1 MGKRER
7 KARERERKRNIVALL
22 LLLLLRRTAATV
34 LEHVLPVLFALSFL
48 GPTHTHLAH
57 ICALLLGL
65 LGLLRVPDE
74 RVFAILV
81 LVVVARAVAA
91 PTVAANKTSSRVDA
105 DEKGL
110 RTMETLSSR
119 LWGKP
124 SRREE
129 DEEEEKEGAPK
140 AERERERKTR
150 NAKAHSKHPFSARE
164 KAKERER
171 EKRSPSKERSRNCR
185 FCNEV
190 FPFSRTNPSVAKET
204 SRARKRAR
212 IVSRNY
218 MTQFENNNAY
228 FASPFVRNWLLRAIA
243 NEDDN
248 QISCEIAH
256 EFDDVSFRCELH
268 SSTYSSQDD
277 VKSTLIALVSVA
289 FPKSNDEK
297 SNNERVLTTRE
308 KFLSLSSSG
317 AFERGRALGII
328 RKVRGLGKSDDAEEE
343 EEEQAEFG
351 YDATV
356 EVDLKKLN
364 EAEEK
369 EEMIDLI
376 SSVRVY
382 AGYGTL
388 RACLRRLVVEE
399 EEEEEEAKAK
409 RRSFSLRR
417 QFASPSVSMYCKVEE
432 DDTLKEGAEER
443 RSCTVVFPMHV
454 SSSLSNNEDEV
465 VIARAFLAHFAEA
478 SRNSAKLSA
487 APFVSYHKPGQKPPL
502 ELTTSVDATTR
513 DGDEVDEMDLN
524 ANGGYV
530 SFVIFPRHVKT
541 KESLERAVWMLASFP
556 NFIKSHLK
564 CSKGYWH
571 EKMRGKA
578 EELLETLKRA
588 QKEPKMSAKKKLISG
603 RTYVPR

>member
-1 MGKRER
+1 MPSLLPPLLPIKLPLASTRTKREFGR
-7 KARERERKRNIVALL
+7 CRLCPPGFGENHPGERKTKRKRKKKALPK
-22 LLLLLRRTAATV
+22 R
-34 LEHVLPVLFALSFL
+34 
-48 GPTHTHLAH
+48 
-57 ICALLLGL
+57 
-65 LGLLRVPDE
+65 
-74 RVFAILV
+74 
-81 LVVVARAVAA
+81 
-91 PTVAANKTSSRVDA
+91 
-105 DEKGL
+105 KGKGK
-110 RTMETLSSR
+110 
-119 LWGKP
+119 GKP
-124 SRREE
+124 ETRKRIRSIIRSA
-129 DEEEEKEGAPK
+129 K
-140 AERERERKTR
+140 ERERERKEALRKSGRVLTVDF
-150 NAKAHSKHPFSARE
+150 AV
-164 KAKERER
+164 
-171 EKRSPSKERSRNCR
+171 
-185 FCNEV
+185 V
-190 FPFSRTNPSVAKET
+190 FPDKSIRRFRNITD
-204 SRARKRAR
+204 ARKRAR

-243 NEDDN
+243 NEDDD

-268 SSTYSSQDD
+268 SSTSSSQDD
-277 VKSTLIALVSVA
+277 AKRTRIALVSVA

-297 SNNERVLTTRE
+297 SNNERVTTRE
-308 KFLSLSSSG
+308 KFLSVSSSG

-328 RKVRGLGKSDDAEEE
+328 RKVRGLGKSVDAEEE
-343 EEEQAEFG
+343 EEQQAEFG

>member
-1 MGKRER
+1 M
-7 KARERERKRNIVALL
+7 
-22 LLLLLRRTAATV
+22 
-34 LEHVLPVLFALSFL
+34 
-48 GPTHTHLAH
+48 
-57 ICALLLGL
+57 
-65 LGLLRVPDE
+65 
-74 RVFAILV
+74 
-81 LVVVARAVAA
+81 
-91 PTVAANKTSSRVDA
+91 TSS
-105 DEKGL
+105 E
-110 RTMETLSSR
+110 
-119 LWGKP
+119 
-124 SRREE
+124 
-129 DEEEEKEGAPK
+129 
-140 AERERERKTR
+140 
-150 NAKAHSKHPFSARE
+150 N
-164 KAKERER
+164 
-171 EKRSPSKERSRNCR
+171 
-185 FCNEV
+185 
-190 FPFSRTNPSVAKET
+190 
-204 SRARKRAR
+204 
-212 IVSRNY
+212 
-218 MTQFENNNAY
+218 NNNAY
-228 FASPFVRNWLLRAIA
+228 FASPFVRNWLLRAA
-243 NEDDN
+243 GDEDNDRD

-268 SSTYSSQDD
+268 SSTSSSKDD
-277 VKSTLIALVSVA
+277 AKSTLIALVSVA

-328 RKVRGLGKSDDAEEE
+328 RKVRVLGESDDAEEE
-343 EEEQAEFG
+343 EEQPEFG

-356 EVDLKKLN
+356 EVDLNKLN

-388 RACLRRLVVEE
+388 RACLRRLVVEV
-399 EEEEEEAKAK
+399 EEEEAETS
-409 RRSFSLRR
+409 RSFSLRR

-513 DGDEVDEMDLN
+513 DGEEVDEMDLN

>member
-1 MGKRER
+1 M
-7 KARERERKRNIVALL
+7 
-22 LLLLLRRTAATV
+22 
-34 LEHVLPVLFALSFL
+34 
-48 GPTHTHLAH
+48 
-57 ICALLLGL
+57 
-65 LGLLRVPDE
+65 
-74 RVFAILV
+74 
-81 LVVVARAVAA
+81 
-91 PTVAANKTSSRVDA
+91 TSS
-105 DEKGL
+105 
-110 RTMETLSSR
+110 
-119 LWGKP
+119 
-124 SRREE
+124 
-129 DEEEEKEGAPK
+129 
-140 AERERERKTR
+140 
-150 NAKAHSKHPFSARE
+150 
-164 KAKERER
+164 
-171 EKRSPSKERSRNCR
+171 
-185 FCNEV
+185 
-190 FPFSRTNPSVAKET
+190 
-204 SRARKRAR
+204 
-212 IVSRNY
+212 
-218 MTQFENNNAY
+218 FENTNNAY
-228 FASPFVRNWLLRAIA
+228 FASPFVRNWLLRAA
-243 NEDDN
+243 NEDDRD

-268 SSTYSSQDD
+268 SSTSSSKDD

-328 RKVRGLGKSDDAEEE
+328 RKVRVLGESDA
-343 EEEQAEFG
+343 A
-351 YDATV
+351 
-356 EVDLKKLN
+356 
-364 EAEEK
+364 
-369 EEMIDLI
+369 
-376 SSVRVY
+376 
-382 AGYGTL
+382 
-388 RACLRRLVVEE
+388 
-399 EEEEEEAKAK
+399 
-409 RRSFSLRR
+409 
-417 QFASPSVSMYCKVEE
+417 E

>member
-1 MGKRER
+1 MVGKRER
-7 KARERERKRNIVALL
+7 KAREKERKRNIVALL
-22 LLLLLRRTAATV
+22 LLLLLQRTAATV
-34 LEHVLPVLFALSFL
+34 LEHVLPVLFAFSFL
-48 GPTHTHLAH
+48 GPTVAHLDHT
-57 ICALLLGL
+57 CALLLGL

-105 DEKGL
+105 DEKRLGV
-110 RTMETLSSR
+110 MQMSSR
-119 LWGKP
+119 RGKP
-124 SRREE
+124 PRREE
-129 DEEEEKEGAPK
+129 EEEEEKEGSPAERERRTRAK
-140 AERERERKTR
+140 ADSKHQLYARQKRERERKEVPR
-150 NAKAHSKHPFSARE
+150 KSGRKL
-164 KAKERER
+164 RER
-171 EKRSPSKERSRNCR
+171 RSRNCR
-185 FCNEV
+185 FCRH
-190 FPFSRTNPSVAKET
+190 FPGQIHRRKEHHT
-204 SRARKRAR
+204 RGAF
-212 IVSRNY
+212 IVSRK
-218 MTQFENNNAY
+218 MTSSENNNAY
-228 FASPFVRNWLLRAIA
+228 FASPFVRNWLLRAA
-243 NEDDN
+243 GDDDRD

-256 EFDDVSFRCELH
+256 EFDDVSFRCEMH
-268 SSTYSSQDD
+268 SSTASKDD
-277 VKSTLIALVSVA
+277 GRSNIALVSIA
-289 FPKSNDEK
+289 FPKSSKK
-297 SNNERVLTTRE
+297 SKYGVTT
-308 KFLSLSSSG
+308 KKTISSS
-317 AFERGRALGII
+317 AFESIMTLGII
-328 RKVRGLGKSDDAEEE
+328 RKVRVLGESDAAEEE
-343 EEEQAEFG
+343 EEHPEFG

-356 EVDLKKLN
+356 EVDLNKLN

-432 DDTLKEGAEER
+432 DDTLKEGAEEW

>member
-1 MGKRER
+1 M
-7 KARERERKRNIVALL
+7 
-22 LLLLLRRTAATV
+22 T
-34 LEHVLPVLFALSFL
+34 SF
-48 GPTHTHLAH
+48 
-57 ICALLLGL
+57 
-65 LGLLRVPDE
+65 E
-74 RVFAILV
+74 
-81 LVVVARAVAA
+81 
-91 PTVAANKTSSRVDA
+91 N
-105 DEKGL
+105 
-110 RTMETLSSR
+110 
-119 LWGKP
+119 
-124 SRREE
+124 
-129 DEEEEKEGAPK
+129 
-140 AERERERKTR
+140 
-150 NAKAHSKHPFSARE
+150 
-164 KAKERER
+164 
-171 EKRSPSKERSRNCR
+171 
-185 FCNEV
+185 
-190 FPFSRTNPSVAKET
+190 
-204 SRARKRAR
+204 
-212 IVSRNY
+212 
-218 MTQFENNNAY
+218 NNNAY
-228 FASPFVRNWLLRAIA
+228 FASPFVRNWLLRAA
-243 NEDDN
+243 GDEDGD

-268 SSTYSSQDD
+268 SSTASKDEGRN
-277 VKSTLIALVSVA
+277 TLALVSIA
-289 FPKSNDEK
+289 FPKSNEK
-297 SNNERVLTTRE
+297 SNERVTTKKTRAL
-308 KFLSLSSSG
+308 FSS

-328 RKVRGLGKSDDAEEE
+328 RKVRVLGECDDAEEE
-343 EEEQAEFG
+343 EEQPEFG

-356 EVDLKKLN
+356 EVDLNKLN

>member
-1 MGKRER
+1 M
-7 KARERERKRNIVALL
+7 
-22 LLLLLRRTAATV
+22 
-34 LEHVLPVLFALSFL
+34 
-48 GPTHTHLAH
+48 
-57 ICALLLGL
+57 
-65 LGLLRVPDE
+65 
-74 RVFAILV
+74 
-81 LVVVARAVAA
+81 
-91 PTVAANKTSSRVDA
+91 
-105 DEKGL
+105 
-110 RTMETLSSR
+110 
-119 LWGKP
+119 
-124 SRREE
+124 
-129 DEEEEKEGAPK
+129 
-140 AERERERKTR
+140 
-150 NAKAHSKHPFSARE
+150 
-164 KAKERER
+164 
-171 EKRSPSKERSRNCR
+171 
-185 FCNEV
+185 
-190 FPFSRTNPSVAKET
+190 
-204 SRARKRAR
+204 
-212 IVSRNY
+212 
-218 MTQFENNNAY
+218 
-228 FASPFVRNWLLRAIA
+228 
-243 NEDDN
+243 
-248 QISCEIAH
+248 
-256 EFDDVSFRCELH
+256 
-268 SSTYSSQDD
+268 
-277 VKSTLIALVSVA
+277 
-289 FPKSNDEK
+289 
-297 SNNERVLTTRE
+297 RVL
-308 KFLSLSSSG
+308 G
-317 AFERGRALGII
+317 G
-328 RKVRGLGKSDDAEEE
+328 SDDAEEE
-343 EEEQAEFG
+343 EQHAEFG

-356 EVDLKKLN
+356 EVDLNKLN

-388 RACLRRLVVEE
+388 RACLRRLVVEV
-399 EEEEEEAKAK
+399 EEEEAETS
-409 RRSFSLRR
+409 RSFSLRR

-443 RSCTVVFPMHV
+443 RSCTVVFPMRV

>member
-1 MGKRER
+1 M
-7 KARERERKRNIVALL
+7 
-22 LLLLLRRTAATV
+22 
-34 LEHVLPVLFALSFL
+34 
-48 GPTHTHLAH
+48 
-57 ICALLLGL
+57 
-65 LGLLRVPDE
+65 
-74 RVFAILV
+74 
-81 LVVVARAVAA
+81 
-91 PTVAANKTSSRVDA
+91 TSS
-105 DEKGL
+105 
-110 RTMETLSSR
+110 
-119 LWGKP
+119 
-124 SRREE
+124 
-129 DEEEEKEGAPK
+129 
-140 AERERERKTR
+140 
-150 NAKAHSKHPFSARE
+150 
-164 KAKERER
+164 
-171 EKRSPSKERSRNCR
+171 
-185 FCNEV
+185 
-190 FPFSRTNPSVAKET
+190 
-204 SRARKRAR
+204 
-212 IVSRNY
+212 
-218 MTQFENNNAY
+218 FENTNNAY
-228 FASPFVRNWLLRAIA
+228 FASPFVRNWLLRAA
-243 NEDDN
+243 NEDDRD

-268 SSTYSSQDD
+268 SSHASKDD
-277 VKSTLIALVSVA
+277 VKSTLALVSVA
-289 FPKSNDEK
+289 FPKSNEK
-297 SNNERVLTTRE
+297 SNNERVTTE
-308 KFLSLSSSG
+308 KFLSLSS
-317 AFERGRALGII
+317 AFERGETLGII
-328 RKVRGLGKSDDAEEE
+328 RKVRVLGESDDAEEE
-343 EEEQAEFG
+343 EEHHPEFG

-356 EVDLKKLN
+356 EVDLNKLN

>member
-1 MGKRER
+1 
-7 KARERERKRNIVALL
+7 
-22 LLLLLRRTAATV
+22 
-34 LEHVLPVLFALSFL
+34 
-48 GPTHTHLAH
+48 
-57 ICALLLGL
+57 
-65 LGLLRVPDE
+65 
-74 RVFAILV
+74 
-81 LVVVARAVAA
+81 
-91 PTVAANKTSSRVDA
+91 
-105 DEKGL
+105 
-110 RTMETLSSR
+110 
-119 LWGKP
+119 
-124 SRREE
+124 
-129 DEEEEKEGAPK
+129 
-140 AERERERKTR
+140 
-150 NAKAHSKHPFSARE
+150 
-164 KAKERER
+164 
-171 EKRSPSKERSRNCR
+171 
-185 FCNEV
+185 
-190 FPFSRTNPSVAKET
+190 
-204 SRARKRAR
+204 
-212 IVSRNY
+212 

-228 FASPFVRNWLLRAIA
+228 FASPFVRNWLLRALA
-243 NEDDN
+243 NEDND

-268 SSTYSSQDD
+268 SSTSSSQDD
-277 VKSTLIALVSVA
+277 AKRTRIALVSVA

-297 SNNERVLTTRE
+297 SNNERVT
-308 KFLSLSSSG
+308 S

-328 RKVRGLGKSDDAEEE
+328 RKVRGLGKSVDAEEE
-343 EEEQAEFG
+343 EEQQAEFG

-388 RACLRRLVVEE
+388 RACLRRLVVEV
-399 EEEEEEAKAK
+399 EEEEAETS
-409 RRSFSLRR
+409 RSFSLRR

>member
-1 MGKRER
+1 MPSLLPPLLPIKLPLASTRTKRDFGR
-7 KARERERKRNIVALL
+7 
-22 LLLLLRRTAATV
+22 
-34 LEHVLPVLFALSFL
+34 
-48 GPTHTHLAH
+48 
-57 ICALLLGL
+57 C
-65 LGLLRVPDE
+65 
-74 RVFAILV
+74 
-81 LVVVARAVAA
+81 
-91 PTVAANKTSSRVDA
+91 
-105 DEKGL
+105 
-110 RTMETLSSR
+110 R
-119 LWGKP
+119 LCPPGFGENHP
-124 SRREE
+124 
-129 DEEEEKEGAPK
+129 G
-140 AERERERKTR
+140 ERKTKR
-150 NAKAHSKHPFSARE
+150 KRKKKALPKRKGKGKGKPETRKRIRSIIRSATRE

-171 EKRSPSKERSRNCR
+171 ERKEALRKSGRVTVD
-185 FCNEV
+185 FAVV
-190 FPFSRTNPSVAKET
+190 FPDKSIRRGKRTSQTRET
-204 SRARKRAR
+204 RAR

-243 NEDDN
+243 NEDDD
-248 QISCEIAH
+248 QISFCEIAH

-268 SSTYSSQDD
+268 SSTSSSQDD
-277 VKSTLIALVSVA
+277 VKRTLIALVSVA

-308 KFLSLSSSG
+308 KFLSVSSNG

>member
-1 MGKRER
+1 M
-7 KARERERKRNIVALL
+7 NIVALL

-34 LEHVLPVLFALSFL
+34 LEHVLPVLFALSRL
-48 GPTHTHLAH
+48 CPTVAHLH
-57 ICALLLGL
+57 RICALLLGL

-105 DEKGL
+105 DEKGV
-110 RTMETLSSR
+110 RTMQTLSSR

-129 DEEEEKEGAPK
+129 DEEEEKEEGAPK

-150 NAKAHSKHPFSARE
+150 NAKAHSKHHPFYKR
-164 KAKERER
+164 ERER
-171 EKRSPSKERSRNCR
+171 EKRSPSKEREETQRGGR
-185 FCNEV
+185 VTVDFCEI
-190 FPFSRTNPSVAKET
+190 FPAQIHPSERTFN
-204 SRARKRAR
+204 ARRTC

-243 NEDDN
+243 NEDDD

-268 SSTYSSQDD
+268 SSTSSSKDD
-277 VKSTLIALVSVA
+277 AKSTLIALVSVA
-289 FPKSNDEK
+289 FPKSNTK
-297 SNNERVLTTRE
+297 SNNERVTTE

-328 RKVRGLGKSDDAEEE
+328 RKVRVLGKSDDAEEE

-351 YDATV
+351 YDATL

>member
-1 MGKRER
+1 M
-7 KARERERKRNIVALL
+7 
-22 LLLLLRRTAATV
+22 
-34 LEHVLPVLFALSFL
+34 
-48 GPTHTHLAH
+48 
-57 ICALLLGL
+57 
-65 LGLLRVPDE
+65 
-74 RVFAILV
+74 FAILV

-91 PTVAANKTSSRVDA
+91 TTVAANKTSSRVDA
-105 DEKGL
+105 DEKRL
-110 RTMETLSSR
+110 FRVIQILSSR
-119 LWGKP
+119 RGKP
-124 SRREE
+124 PQRREE
-129 DEEEEKEGAPK
+129 DEEEEKEGAP

-150 NAKAHSKHPFSARE
+150 ANAHSKHHPFYYARG
-164 KAKERER
+164 KRERER
-171 EKRSPSKERSRNCR
+171 EKNCPSSKALLEDTQRARSRVTVDFAR
-185 FCNEV
+185 SLGF
-190 FPFSRTNPSVAKET
+190 RTKTLNSPGQIHRVSERT
-204 SRARKRAR
+204 SRARKAR

-218 MTQFENNNAY
+218 YMTSSFENNNNNAY
-228 FASPFVRNWLLRAIA
+228 FASPFVRNWLLRAA
-243 NEDDN
+243 NEDDRD

-268 SSTYSSQDD
+268 SSTASKDD
-277 VKSTLIALVSVA
+277 VKSTLALVSVA
-289 FPKSNDEK
+289 FPKSNEK
-297 SNNERVLTTRE
+297 SNNERVTTE
-308 KFLSLSSSG
+308 KFLSLSS
-317 AFERGRALGII
+317 AFERGETLGII
-328 RKVRGLGKSDDAEEE
+328 RKVRVLGGSDDAEEE
-343 EEEQAEFG
+343 EQHAEFG

-356 EVDLKKLN
+356 EVDLNKLN

-369 EEMIDLI
+369 EEMIDLL

-399 EEEEEEAKAK
+399 EEEEEEAKTK

>member
-1 MGKRER
+1 
-7 KARERERKRNIVALL
+7 V
-22 LLLLLRRTAATV
+22 
-34 LEHVLPVLFALSFL
+34 
-48 GPTHTHLAH
+48 
-57 ICALLLGL
+57 
-65 LGLLRVPDE
+65 
-74 RVFAILV
+74 
-81 LVVVARAVAA
+81 
-91 PTVAANKTSSRVDA
+91 
-105 DEKGL
+105 
-110 RTMETLSSR
+110 
-119 LWGKP
+119 
-124 SRREE
+124 
-129 DEEEEKEGAPK
+129 
-140 AERERERKTR
+140 
-150 NAKAHSKHPFSARE
+150 
-164 KAKERER
+164 
-171 EKRSPSKERSRNCR
+171 
-185 FCNEV
+185 
-190 FPFSRTNPSVAKET
+190 
-204 SRARKRAR
+204 
-212 IVSRNY
+212 
-218 MTQFENNNAY
+218 
-228 FASPFVRNWLLRAIA
+228 
-243 NEDDN
+243 
-248 QISCEIAH
+248 
-256 EFDDVSFRCELH
+256 
-268 SSTYSSQDD
+268 
-277 VKSTLIALVSVA
+277 
-289 FPKSNDEK
+289 
-297 SNNERVLTTRE
+297 TTE
-308 KFLSLSSSG
+308 KFLSLSS
-317 AFERGRALGII
+317 AFERGETLGII
-328 RKVRGLGKSDDAEEE
+328 RKVRVLGGSDDAEEE
-343 EEEQAEFG
+343 EQHAEFG

-356 EVDLKKLN
+356 EVDLNKLN

>member
-1 MGKRER
+1 M
-7 KARERERKRNIVALL
+7 
-22 LLLLLRRTAATV
+22 
-34 LEHVLPVLFALSFL
+34 
-48 GPTHTHLAH
+48 
-57 ICALLLGL
+57 
-65 LGLLRVPDE
+65 
-74 RVFAILV
+74 
-81 LVVVARAVAA
+81 
-91 PTVAANKTSSRVDA
+91 TSS
-105 DEKGL
+105 
-110 RTMETLSSR
+110 
-119 LWGKP
+119 
-124 SRREE
+124 
-129 DEEEEKEGAPK
+129 
-140 AERERERKTR
+140 
-150 NAKAHSKHPFSARE
+150 
-164 KAKERER
+164 
-171 EKRSPSKERSRNCR
+171 
-185 FCNEV
+185 
-190 FPFSRTNPSVAKET
+190 
-204 SRARKRAR
+204 
-212 IVSRNY
+212 
-218 MTQFENNNAY
+218 ENNNAY
-228 FASPFVRNWLLRAIA
+228 FASPFVRNWLLRAA
-243 NEDDN
+243 ATDDRD

-256 EFDDVSFRCELH
+256 EFDDVSFRCELN
-268 SSTYSSQDD
+268 SSTASKDEGR
-277 VKSTLIALVSVA
+277 STLALVSIA
-289 FPKSNDEK
+289 FPKSSEK
-297 SNNERVLTTRE
+297 SNNGVTTE
-308 KFLSLSSSG
+308 KFLSLSS
-317 AFERGRALGII
+317 AFERGETLGII
-328 RKVRGLGKSDDAEEE
+328 RKVRVLGGSDDAEEE
-343 EEEQAEFG
+343 QHPEFG

-356 EVDLKKLN
+356 EVDLNKLN

-399 EEEEEEAKAK
+399 EEEEEEEEEAK

-417 QFASPSVSMYCKVEE
+417 QFASPSVSMYCKLEE

-454 SSSLSNNEDEV
+454 STSLSNNEDEV

-502 ELTTSVDATTR
+502 ELTTSVDTTTR

>member
-1 MGKRER
+1 M
-7 KARERERKRNIVALL
+7 
-22 LLLLLRRTAATV
+22 
-34 LEHVLPVLFALSFL
+34 
-48 GPTHTHLAH
+48 
-57 ICALLLGL
+57 
-65 LGLLRVPDE
+65 
-74 RVFAILV
+74 
-81 LVVVARAVAA
+81 
-91 PTVAANKTSSRVDA
+91 TSS
-105 DEKGL
+105 
-110 RTMETLSSR
+110 
-119 LWGKP
+119 
-124 SRREE
+124 
-129 DEEEEKEGAPK
+129 
-140 AERERERKTR
+140 
-150 NAKAHSKHPFSARE
+150 
-164 KAKERER
+164 
-171 EKRSPSKERSRNCR
+171 
-185 FCNEV
+185 
-190 FPFSRTNPSVAKET
+190 
-204 SRARKRAR
+204 
-212 IVSRNY
+212 
-218 MTQFENNNAY
+218 FENNNNNAY
-228 FASPFVRNWLLRAIA
+228 FASPFVRNWLLRAAA
-243 NEDDN
+243 NEDDRD
-248 QISCEIAH
+248 QISKCEIAH
-256 EFDDVSFRCELH
+256 EFDDVSFRGELH
-268 SSTYSSQDD
+268 SST
-277 VKSTLIALVSVA
+277 LALVSIA
-289 FPKSNDEK
+289 FPKSNEK
-297 SNNERVLTTRE
+297 SNNERVTTENTRC
-308 KFLSLSSSG
+308 SLSS
-317 AFERGRALGII
+317 AFERGETLGII
-328 RKVRGLGKSDDAEEE
+328 RKVRVLGGSDDAEEE
-343 EEEQAEFG
+343 EQHAEFG

-356 EVDLKKLN
+356 EVDLNKLN

-399 EEEEEEAKAK
+399 EEEEEEEKAK

>member
-1 MGKRER
+1 M
-7 KARERERKRNIVALL
+7 NIVALL

-48 GPTHTHLAH
+48 CPTVAHLDH
-57 ICALLLGL
+57 ICALLLLGL
-65 LGLLRVPDE
+65 HGLLRVPDE

-91 PTVAANKTSSRVDA
+91 LTVAANKTSSRVDA

-110 RTMETLSSR
+110 RTMQTLSSR

-129 DEEEEKEGAPK
+129 DEEEEKEEGAPK

-150 NAKAHSKHPFSARE
+150 NAKAHSKHHPFYKR
-164 KAKERER
+164 ERER

-185 FCNEV
+185 FCET
-190 FPFSRTNPSVAKET
+190 FSPHKSLSSWKEHHT
-204 SRARKRAR
+204 RGAF
-212 IVSRNY
+212 IVSRK
-218 MTQFENNNAY
+218 MTSFENNNNAY
-228 FASPFVRNWLLRAIA
+228 FASPFVRNWLLRAA
-243 NEDDN
+243 GDEDYD

-268 SSTYSSQDD
+268 SSTSSSQDD
-277 VKSTLIALVSVA
+277 AKRTRIALVSVA

-297 SNNERVLTTRE
+297 SNNERVTTRE
-308 KFLSLSSSG
+308 KFLSVSSSG

-328 RKVRGLGKSDDAEEE
+328 RKVRVLGESDDAEEE
-343 EEEQAEFG
+343 EEEQPEFG

-356 EVDLKKLN
+356 EVDLNKLN

>member
-1 MGKRER
+1 
-7 KARERERKRNIVALL
+7 
-22 LLLLLRRTAATV
+22 
-34 LEHVLPVLFALSFL
+34 
-48 GPTHTHLAH
+48 
-57 ICALLLGL
+57 
-65 LGLLRVPDE
+65 
-74 RVFAILV
+74 
-81 LVVVARAVAA
+81 
-91 PTVAANKTSSRVDA
+91 
-105 DEKGL
+105 
-110 RTMETLSSR
+110 
-119 LWGKP
+119 
-124 SRREE
+124 
-129 DEEEEKEGAPK
+129 
-140 AERERERKTR
+140 
-150 NAKAHSKHPFSARE
+150 
-164 KAKERER
+164 
-171 EKRSPSKERSRNCR
+171 
-185 FCNEV
+185 
-190 FPFSRTNPSVAKET
+190 
-204 SRARKRAR
+204 
-212 IVSRNY
+212 

-228 FASPFVRNWLLRAIA
+228 FASPFVRNWLLRALA
-243 NEDDN
+243 NEDNDN

-268 SSTYSSQDD
+268 SSTASKDD
-277 VKSTLIALVSVA
+277 GRSNIALVSIA
-289 FPKSNDEK
+289 FPKSNTK
-297 SNNERVLTTRE
+297 SKYGVTT
-308 KFLSLSSSG
+308 KKTISSS
-317 AFERGRALGII
+317 AFESIMTLGII
-328 RKVRGLGKSDDAEEE
+328 RKVRGLGESDDAEEE
-343 EEEQAEFG
+343 EEEQQAEFG

>member
-1 MGKRER
+1 
-7 KARERERKRNIVALL
+7 
-22 LLLLLRRTAATV
+22 
-34 LEHVLPVLFALSFL
+34 
-48 GPTHTHLAH
+48 
-57 ICALLLGL
+57 
-65 LGLLRVPDE
+65 
-74 RVFAILV
+74 
-81 LVVVARAVAA
+81 
-91 PTVAANKTSSRVDA
+91 
-105 DEKGL
+105 
-110 RTMETLSSR
+110 
-119 LWGKP
+119 
-124 SRREE
+124 
-129 DEEEEKEGAPK
+129 
-140 AERERERKTR
+140 
-150 NAKAHSKHPFSARE
+150 
-164 KAKERER
+164 
-171 EKRSPSKERSRNCR
+171 
-185 FCNEV
+185 
-190 FPFSRTNPSVAKET
+190 
-204 SRARKRAR
+204 
-212 IVSRNY
+212 

-228 FASPFVRNWLLRAIA
+228 FASPFVRNWLLRALA
-243 NEDDN
+243 NEDND

-268 SSTYSSQDD
+268 SSTSSSQDD
-277 VKSTLIALVSVA
+277 AKRTRIALVSVA

-297 SNNERVLTTRE
+297 SNNERVTTRE
-308 KFLSLSSSG
+308 KFLSVSSSG

-328 RKVRGLGKSDDAEEE
+328 RKVRGLGGSDDAEEE
-343 EEEQAEFG
+343 EEERAEFG

>member
-1 MGKRER
+1 M
-7 KARERERKRNIVALL
+7 
-22 LLLLLRRTAATV
+22 T
-34 LEHVLPVLFALSFL
+34 SF
-48 GPTHTHLAH
+48 
-57 ICALLLGL
+57 
-65 LGLLRVPDE
+65 E
-74 RVFAILV
+74 
-81 LVVVARAVAA
+81 
-91 PTVAANKTSSRVDA
+91 N
-105 DEKGL
+105 
-110 RTMETLSSR
+110 
-119 LWGKP
+119 
-124 SRREE
+124 
-129 DEEEEKEGAPK
+129 
-140 AERERERKTR
+140 
-150 NAKAHSKHPFSARE
+150 
-164 KAKERER
+164 
-171 EKRSPSKERSRNCR
+171 
-185 FCNEV
+185 
-190 FPFSRTNPSVAKET
+190 
-204 SRARKRAR
+204 
-212 IVSRNY
+212 
-218 MTQFENNNAY
+218 NNNAY
-228 FASPFVRNWLLRAIA
+228 FASPFVRNWLLRAA
-243 NEDDN
+243 GDEDYDRD

-268 SSTYSSQDD
+268 SSTASKDEGRN
-277 VKSTLIALVSVA
+277 TLALVSIA
-289 FPKSNDEK
+289 FPKSNEK
-297 SNNERVLTTRE
+297 SNERVTTKKTRAL
-308 KFLSLSSSG
+308 FSS

-328 RKVRGLGKSDDAEEE
+328 RKVRVLGECDDAEEE
-343 EEEQAEFG
+343 EEEQPEFG

-356 EVDLKKLN
+356 EVDLNKLN

>member
-1 MGKRER
+1 
-7 KARERERKRNIVALL
+7 
-22 LLLLLRRTAATV
+22 
-34 LEHVLPVLFALSFL
+34 
-48 GPTHTHLAH
+48 
-57 ICALLLGL
+57 
-65 LGLLRVPDE
+65 
-74 RVFAILV
+74 
-81 LVVVARAVAA
+81 
-91 PTVAANKTSSRVDA
+91 
-105 DEKGL
+105 
-110 RTMETLSSR
+110 
-119 LWGKP
+119 
-124 SRREE
+124 
-129 DEEEEKEGAPK
+129 
-140 AERERERKTR
+140 
-150 NAKAHSKHPFSARE
+150 
-164 KAKERER
+164 
-171 EKRSPSKERSRNCR
+171 
-185 FCNEV
+185 
-190 FPFSRTNPSVAKET
+190 
-204 SRARKRAR
+204 
-212 IVSRNY
+212 

-228 FASPFVRNWLLRAIA
+228 FASPFVRNWLLRAA
-243 NEDDN
+243 AAQTEESEDDRD
-248 QISCEIAH
+248 QIISCEIAH

-268 SSTYSSQDD
+268 SSTYSSKDD

-297 SNNERVLTTRE
+297 SNNEIVTTRE
-308 KFLSLSSSG
+308 KFLSLSSSS

-328 RKVRGLGKSDDAEEE
+328 RKVRVLGESDDAEEE
-343 EEEQAEFG
+343 EEHHPEFG

-356 EVDLKKLN
+356 EVDLNKLN

>member
-1 MGKRER
+1 M
-7 KARERERKRNIVALL
+7 
-22 LLLLLRRTAATV
+22 
-34 LEHVLPVLFALSFL
+34 
-48 GPTHTHLAH
+48 
-57 ICALLLGL
+57 
-65 LGLLRVPDE
+65 
-74 RVFAILV
+74 FAILV

-91 PTVAANKTSSRVDA
+91 TTVAANKTSSRVDDA
-105 DEKGL
+105 DEKRL
-110 RTMETLSSR
+110 FRVIQILSSR
-119 LWGKP
+119 PGKP
-124 SRREE
+124 PQRREE
-129 DEEEEKEGAPK
+129 DEEEEKEGAP
-140 AERERERKTR
+140 AERERERKTLFA
-150 NAKAHSKHPFSARE
+150 NAHSKHHHPFCARG
-164 KAKERER
+164 KRERER
-171 EKRSPSKERSRNCR
+171 EREDTQRERSRNCR
-185 FCNEV
+185 FARR
-190 FPFSRTNPSVAKET
+190 FPGQIHPLERT
-204 SRARKRAR
+204 SRARKAR
-212 IVSRNY
+212 IVSRKY
-218 MTQFENNNAY
+218 MTSSSFENNNNAH
-228 FASPFVRNWLLRAIA
+228 FASPFVRNWLVRAAA
-243 NEDDN
+243 NEDDRD
-248 QISCEIAH
+248 QISKCEIAH
-256 EFDDVSFRCELH
+256 EFDDVSFRGELH
-268 SSTYSSQDD
+268 SST
-277 VKSTLIALVSVA
+277 LALVSIA
-289 FPKSNDEK
+289 FPKSNEK
-297 SNNERVLTTRE
+297 SNNERVTTE
-308 KFLSLSSSG
+308 KFLSLSS
-317 AFERGRALGII
+317 AFERGETLGII
-328 RKVRGLGKSDDAEEE
+328 RKVRVLGGSDDAEEE
-343 EEEQAEFG
+343 QQHAEFG

-356 EVDLKKLN
+356 EVDLNKLN

>member
-1 MGKRER
+1 MM
-7 KARERERKRNIVALL
+7 
-22 LLLLLRRTAATV
+22 
-34 LEHVLPVLFALSFL
+34 
-48 GPTHTHLAH
+48 
-57 ICALLLGL
+57 
-65 LGLLRVPDE
+65 
-74 RVFAILV
+74 
-81 LVVVARAVAA
+81 
-91 PTVAANKTSSRVDA
+91 TSS
-105 DEKGL
+105 
-110 RTMETLSSR
+110 S
-119 LWGKP
+119 
-124 SRREE
+124 
-129 DEEEEKEGAPK
+129 
-140 AERERERKTR
+140 
-150 NAKAHSKHPFSARE
+150 
-164 KAKERER
+164 
-171 EKRSPSKERSRNCR
+171 
-185 FCNEV
+185 
-190 FPFSRTNPSVAKET
+190 
-204 SRARKRAR
+204 
-212 IVSRNY
+212 
-218 MTQFENNNAY
+218 ENNNDDA
-228 FASPFVRNWLLRAIA
+228 FASPFVRNWLLRAA
-243 NEDDN
+243 RAQTEESEDDRDRR
-248 QISCEIAH
+248 ISCEIAH

-268 SSTYSSQDD
+268 SSTASKDEGRN
-277 VKSTLIALVSVA
+277 TLALVSIA
-289 FPKSNDEK
+289 FPKSNEK
-297 SNNERVLTTRE
+297 SNERVTTKKTRAL
-308 KFLSLSSSG
+308 FSS
-317 AFERGRALGII
+317 AFERGETLGII
-328 RKVRGLGKSDDAEEE
+328 RKVRVLGESDDAEEE
-343 EEEQAEFG
+343 EEHHPEFG

-356 EVDLKKLN
+356 EVDLNKLN

>member
-1 MGKRER
+1 M
-7 KARERERKRNIVALL
+7 
-22 LLLLLRRTAATV
+22 
-34 LEHVLPVLFALSFL
+34 
-48 GPTHTHLAH
+48 
-57 ICALLLGL
+57 
-65 LGLLRVPDE
+65 
-74 RVFAILV
+74 
-81 LVVVARAVAA
+81 
-91 PTVAANKTSSRVDA
+91 TSS
-105 DEKGL
+105 
-110 RTMETLSSR
+110 
-119 LWGKP
+119 
-124 SRREE
+124 
-129 DEEEEKEGAPK
+129 
-140 AERERERKTR
+140 
-150 NAKAHSKHPFSARE
+150 
-164 KAKERER
+164 
-171 EKRSPSKERSRNCR
+171 
-185 FCNEV
+185 
-190 FPFSRTNPSVAKET
+190 
-204 SRARKRAR
+204 
-212 IVSRNY
+212 
-218 MTQFENNNAY
+218 FENNNNAY
-228 FASPFVRNWLLRAIA
+228 FASPFVRNWLLRAA
-243 NEDDN
+243 NEDDRD

-268 SSTYSSQDD
+268 SSQASKDD
-277 VKSTLIALVSVA
+277 VKSTLALVSVA
-289 FPKSNDEK
+289 FPKSNEK
-297 SNNERVLTTRE
+297 SNNERVTTE
-308 KFLSLSSSG
+308 KFLSLSS
-317 AFERGRALGII
+317 AFERGETLGII
-328 RKVRGLGKSDDAEEE
+328 RKVRVLGGSDDAEEE
-343 EEEQAEFG
+343 EQHAEFG

-356 EVDLKKLN
+356 EVDLNKLN

-399 EEEEEEAKAK
+399 EEEEEEAKTK

>member
-1 MGKRER
+1 
-7 KARERERKRNIVALL
+7 
-22 LLLLLRRTAATV
+22 
-34 LEHVLPVLFALSFL
+34 
-48 GPTHTHLAH
+48 
-57 ICALLLGL
+57 
-65 LGLLRVPDE
+65 
-74 RVFAILV
+74 
-81 LVVVARAVAA
+81 
-91 PTVAANKTSSRVDA
+91 
-105 DEKGL
+105 
-110 RTMETLSSR
+110 
-119 LWGKP
+119 
-124 SRREE
+124 
-129 DEEEEKEGAPK
+129 
-140 AERERERKTR
+140 
-150 NAKAHSKHPFSARE
+150 
-164 KAKERER
+164 
-171 EKRSPSKERSRNCR
+171 
-185 FCNEV
+185 
-190 FPFSRTNPSVAKET
+190 
-204 SRARKRAR
+204 
-212 IVSRNY
+212 

-228 FASPFVRNWLLRAIA
+228 FASPFVRNWLLRALA

-248 QISCEIAH
+248 QISFCEIAH
-256 EFDDVSFRCELH
+256 EFDDVSFRCEMH
-268 SSTYSSQDD
+268 SSTASKDD
-277 VKSTLIALVSVA
+277 GRSNIALVSVA

-308 KFLSLSSSG
+308 KFLSVSSSG

>member
-1 MGKRER
+1 MPSLLPPLLPIKLPLASTRTKRDFGR
-7 KARERERKRNIVALL
+7 
-22 LLLLLRRTAATV
+22 
-34 LEHVLPVLFALSFL
+34 
-48 GPTHTHLAH
+48 
-57 ICALLLGL
+57 C
-65 LGLLRVPDE
+65 
-74 RVFAILV
+74 
-81 LVVVARAVAA
+81 
-91 PTVAANKTSSRVDA
+91 
-105 DEKGL
+105 
-110 RTMETLSSR
+110 R
-119 LWGKP
+119 LCPPGFGENHP
-124 SRREE
+124 
-129 DEEEEKEGAPK
+129 G
-140 AERERERKTR
+140 ERKTKR
-150 NAKAHSKHPFSARE
+150 KRKKKALPKRKGKGKGKPETRKRIRSIIRSATRE

-171 EKRSPSKERSRNCR
+171 ERKEALRKSGRVTVD
-185 FCNEV
+185 FAVV
-190 FPFSRTNPSVAKET
+190 FPDKSIRRGKRTSQTRET
-204 SRARKRAR
+204 RAR

-243 NEDDN
+243 NEEND

-268 SSTYSSQDD
+268 SSTSSSQDD
-277 VKSTLIALVSVA
+277 VKRTLIALVSVA

-308 KFLSLSSSG
+308 KFLSVSSNG

>member
-1 MGKRER
+1 M
-7 KARERERKRNIVALL
+7 
-22 LLLLLRRTAATV
+22 
-34 LEHVLPVLFALSFL
+34 
-48 GPTHTHLAH
+48 
-57 ICALLLGL
+57 
-65 LGLLRVPDE
+65 
-74 RVFAILV
+74 
-81 LVVVARAVAA
+81 
-91 PTVAANKTSSRVDA
+91 TSS
-105 DEKGL
+105 
-110 RTMETLSSR
+110 
-119 LWGKP
+119 
-124 SRREE
+124 
-129 DEEEEKEGAPK
+129 
-140 AERERERKTR
+140 
-150 NAKAHSKHPFSARE
+150 
-164 KAKERER
+164 
-171 EKRSPSKERSRNCR
+171 
-185 FCNEV
+185 
-190 FPFSRTNPSVAKET
+190 
-204 SRARKRAR
+204 
-212 IVSRNY
+212 
-218 MTQFENNNAY
+218 FENNNNNAY
-228 FASPFVRNWLLRAIA
+228 FASPFVRNWLMRAA
-243 NEDDN
+243 TEDGD

-256 EFDDVSFRCELH
+256 EFDDVSFRCEMH
-268 SSTYSSQDD
+268 SSTASKDD
-277 VKSTLIALVSVA
+277 VKSTLALVSIA
-289 FPKSNDEK
+289 FPKSNTK
-297 SNNERVLTTRE
+297 SNERVTTE
-308 KFLSLSSSG
+308 KFLSLSS
-317 AFERGRALGII
+317 AFERGETLGII
-328 RKVRGLGKSDDAEEE
+328 RKVRVLGGSDDAEEE
-343 EEEQAEFG
+343 QQHAEFG

-356 EVDLKKLN
+356 EVDLNKLN

>member
-1 MGKRER
+1 M
-7 KARERERKRNIVALL
+7 
-22 LLLLLRRTAATV
+22 
-34 LEHVLPVLFALSFL
+34 
-48 GPTHTHLAH
+48 
-57 ICALLLGL
+57 
-65 LGLLRVPDE
+65 
-74 RVFAILV
+74 
-81 LVVVARAVAA
+81 
-91 PTVAANKTSSRVDA
+91 TSS
-105 DEKGL
+105 
-110 RTMETLSSR
+110 
-119 LWGKP
+119 
-124 SRREE
+124 
-129 DEEEEKEGAPK
+129 
-140 AERERERKTR
+140 
-150 NAKAHSKHPFSARE
+150 
-164 KAKERER
+164 
-171 EKRSPSKERSRNCR
+171 
-185 FCNEV
+185 
-190 FPFSRTNPSVAKET
+190 
-204 SRARKRAR
+204 
-212 IVSRNY
+212 
-218 MTQFENNNAY
+218 FENTNNAY
-228 FASPFVRNWLLRAIA
+228 FASPFVRNWLLRAA
-243 NEDDN
+243 NEDDRD
-248 QISCEIAH
+248 QISKCEIAH
-256 EFDDVSFRCELH
+256 EFDDVSFRGELH
-268 SSTYSSQDD
+268 SST
-277 VKSTLIALVSVA
+277 LALVSIA
-289 FPKSNDEK
+289 FPKSNEK
-297 SNNERVLTTRE
+297 SNNERVTTENTRC
-308 KFLSLSSSG
+308 SLSS
-317 AFERGRALGII
+317 AFERGETLGII
-328 RKVRGLGKSDDAEEE
+328 RKVRVLGGSDDAEEE
-343 EEEQAEFG
+343 QQHAEFG

-356 EVDLKKLN
+356 EVDLNKLN